1 MEFEYIYTRINVQNY
16 EECRNFYSTVLGFET
31 EFENENSIEL
41 ATGNTKISLQKRDEL
56 TFDRGGSKLM
66 SFAEGGDSIVLTLKV
81 KSLDRAYEYL
91 KEKKV
96 NLQGDVFSFPN
107 QGYKSSYLRD
117 PDNNLIEIR
126 EIILGN
132 FGLG

>member
-66 SFAEGGDSIVLTLKV
+66 SFAEGDDSIVLTLKV

-96 NLQGDVFSFPN
+96 NLQGDIFSFPN
-107 QGYKSSYLRD
+107 QGYKSTYLRD

>member
-16 EECRNFYSTVLGFET
+16 EECQKFYSTILGFET
-31 EFENENSIEL
+31 EFENKNSIEL

-56 TFDRGGSKLM
+56 TFDRGGTKLM
-66 SFAEGGDSIVLTLKV
+66 SFNEGDDSIVLTLKV

-91 KEKKV
+91 KEKKID
-96 NLQGDVFSFPN
+96 LQGDIFSFPN
-107 QGYKSSYLRD
+107 QGYKSAYLRD

>member
-96 NLQGDVFSFPN
+96 NLQGDIFSFPN
-107 QGYKSSYLRD
+107 QGYKSTYLRD

>member
-1 MEFEYIYTRINVQNY
+1 MKFEYIYTRINVQNY

-41 ATGNTKISLQKRDEL
+41 ATGNTKVSLQKRDEL
-56 TFDRGGSKLM
+56 TFDRGGLKLM

-107 QGYKSSYLRD
+107 QGYKSTYLRD

>member
-16 EECRNFYSTVLGFET
+16 EACKNFYSTILGFEI

-41 ATGNTKISLQKRDEL
+41 ATGNTKISLQKRDKL
-56 TFDRGGSKLM
+56 TFDRGGSELM
-66 SFAEGGDSIVLTLKV
+66 SFAKGDDSIVLTLKV

-107 QGYKSSYLRD
+107 QGYKSTYLRD

>member
-16 EECRNFYSTVLGFET
+16 EECKKFYSTILDFKT

-56 TFDRGGSKLM
+56 TFDRGGTKLM
-66 SFAEGGDSIVLTLKV
+66 SFAEGDDSIVLTLKV
-81 KSLDRAYEYL
+81 KSLDRACEYL
-91 KEKKV
+91 KEKKIDI
-96 NLQGDVFSFPN
+96 QGDIFSFPN
-107 QGYKSSYLRD
+107 QGYKSAYLRD

>member
-16 EECRNFYSTVLGFET
+16 EECKNFYSTILGFET

-41 ATGNTKISLQKRDEL
+41 GTGNTKISLQKRDEL
-56 TFDRGGSKLM
+56 TFDRGSSKLM
-66 SFAEGGDSIVLTLKV
+66 SFAEDDDSIVLTLKV
-81 KSLDRAYEYL
+81 KSLDRACEYL

-96 NLQGDVFSFPN
+96 NLQEDIFSFPN
-107 QGYKSSYLRD
+107 QGYKSTYFRD
-117 PDNNLIEIR
+117 PDNNLIELR